1 MNMITIPVIAL
12 RSMTVLPDMV
22 IHFDISRKISIKA
35 VEAAMENDEKV
46 LLLTQTDSAV
56 KSPTAKDLYMTGTI
70 ASVKRVIRMPNKLV
84 RVQVEG
90 LKKAVAADINTEGD
104 YIYADVQEC
113 STFIEETDKV
123 SDKAIVIGMNELL
136 RQYAAA
142 NPRCNKEMLNHWLAI
157 DNARELMS
165 SVICDFPME
174 YTDRQK
180 FLEMNNI
187 LDMYEYIAGILIE
200 LTQAY
205 SIKEEISGKVRAKVD
220 ENQREYILK
229 EQLEILNK
237 ELGQDEY
244 SETNELEEKIDKL
257 NASDEVKDKL
267 HKEVKRLKNLSKGSS
282 EVNVE
287 RTYIENCLELPWNNM
302 SEDNNDIINARKV
315 LDNDHYGMKDIK
327 DRIIEALAV
336 RNITS
341 NTDAPILCLA
351 GPPGTGKTSIA
362 RSVAAAL
369 NKEYVRICLGGVK
382 DEAEIRGHRKT
393 YVGAMPG
400 RIIEGLKKAGTANP
414 LMLLDEI
421 DKVSNDYK
429 SDTASALLEV
439 LDSEQNSHFTD
450 HYIEMPVDLSKVLF
464 IATANDLST
473 LSRPLLDRMEIIEVS
488 GYSVNEKLHIAYG
501 IFMIG
506 FYILGGIE
514 GNSVLMEIQAFLFV
528 MFVLCQFVYNQVSR
542 LYEVFVF
549 NEGKSEFPARRIMGI
564 NVLIMIVFGLLL
576 VFGMLIFYHGRYGNI
591 FSMIGMALLA
601 IIKWILKLLLMLR
614 GDDDTVMDDYIEETT
629 TSPEPVED
637 EMDVMVNNA
646 AGNALMEVVAI
657 FLIIGVIILI
667 IVTIVRYASRFR
679 KSLDN
684 DKDEVEYINND
695 EEKEYKVKK
704 SVKVKDTKDKANI
717 RYRKL
722 YKKYAKSKK
731 VVTKSKL
738 AGAKV
743 DSHMMPEEITSKLI
757 TDDEAKARRITDDY
771 EKARYSNGEVSEEDI
786 SFLKNFK

>member
-244 SETNELEEKIDKL
+244 SETNE
-257 NASDEVKDKL
+257 
-267 HKEVKRLKNLSKGSS
+267 
-282 EVNVE
+282 
-287 RTYIENCLELPWNNM
+287 
-302 SEDNNDIINARKV
+302 
-315 LDNDHYGMKDIK
+315 
-327 DRIIEALAV
+327 
-336 RNITS
+336 
-341 NTDAPILCLA
+341 
-351 GPPGTGKTSIA
+351 
-362 RSVAAAL
+362 
-369 NKEYVRICLGGVK
+369 
-382 DEAEIRGHRKT
+382 
-393 YVGAMPG
+393 
-400 RIIEGLKKAGTANP
+400 
-414 LMLLDEI
+414 
-421 DKVSNDYK
+421 
-429 SDTASALLEV
+429 
-439 LDSEQNSHFTD
+439 
-450 HYIEMPVDLSKVLF
+450 
-464 IATANDLST
+464 
-473 LSRPLLDRMEIIEVS
+473 
-488 GYSVNEKLHIAYG
+488 
-501 IFMIG
+501 
-506 FYILGGIE
+506 
-514 GNSVLMEIQAFLFV
+514 
-528 MFVLCQFVYNQVSR
+528 
-542 LYEVFVF
+542 
-549 NEGKSEFPARRIMGI
+549 
-564 NVLIMIVFGLLL
+564 
-576 VFGMLIFYHGRYGNI
+576 
-591 FSMIGMALLA
+591 
-601 IIKWILKLLLMLR
+601 
-614 GDDDTVMDDYIEETT
+614 
-629 TSPEPVED
+629 
-637 EMDVMVNNA
+637 
-646 AGNALMEVVAI
+646 
-657 FLIIGVIILI
+657 
-667 IVTIVRYASRFR
+667 
-679 KSLDN
+679 
-684 DKDEVEYINND
+684 
-695 EEKEYKVKK
+695 
-704 SVKVKDTKDKANI
+704 
-717 RYRKL
+717 
-722 YKKYAKSKK
+722 
-731 VVTKSKL
+731 
-738 AGAKV
+738 
-743 DSHMMPEEITSKLI
+743 
-757 TDDEAKARRITDDY
+757 
-771 EKARYSNGEVSEEDI
+771 
-786 SFLKNFK
+786 